1 MKNSPD
7 AGPPAT
13 STDDLQRYVLPT
25 GSTGR
30 ERLRVLA
37 RATEAGTCR
46 LLDEV
51 GVAAGMACLDV
62 GCGGGDVARLL
73 AARVGPEGRVLGVDL
88 DPALVAIATAEAASA
103 GLGQLAYRAG
113 SVLELSEAGFDVVYA
128 RFLLTHLAERDRAL
142 AAMREALR
150 PDGAVVLEDIDFAG
164 HFAYP
169 ALPEL
174 DAYCQLYTAL
184 TRSTGGDAEIGRAVP
199 SLLRRAGLQEI
210 EVRISQPASF
220 TGEAK
225 LITLRTMQGIAG
237 RAIEAGLATTAE
249 VERIVAA
256 LKRAAADPYV
266 LMGMPRIVQAWGRK
280 A

>member
-1 MKNSPD
+1 
-7 AGPPAT
+7 
-13 STDDLQRYVLPT
+13 T

-37 RATEAGTCR
+37 RATEAGTGR

-62 GCGGGDVARLL
+62 GCGAGDVARLL
-73 AARVGPEGRVLGVDL
+73 AERVGATGRVLGVDL
-88 DPALVAIATAEAASA
+88 DAALVAIAAGEAAA
-103 GLGQLAYRAG
+103 LGLAQLAYRPG
-113 SVLELSEAGFDVVYA
+113 SALALAETGFDIVYA
-128 RFLLTHLAERDRAL
+128 RFLLTHLREREAVIARML
-142 AAMREALR
+142 GALR
-150 PDGAVVLEDIDFAG
+150 PGGAIVLEDIDFAG
-164 HFAYP
+164 HFAFP
-169 ALPEL
+169 ELAEL
-174 DAYCQLYTAL
+174 DAFCRLYTAL

-199 SLLRRAGLQEI
+199 SLLRRAGLRDV

-225 LITLRTMQGIAG
+225 LITVRTMQGIAA
-237 RAIEAGLATTAE
+237 RVVDVGLATAAE
-249 VERIVAA
+249 VEHIIAA
-256 LKRAAADPYV
+256 LERAAADPDV